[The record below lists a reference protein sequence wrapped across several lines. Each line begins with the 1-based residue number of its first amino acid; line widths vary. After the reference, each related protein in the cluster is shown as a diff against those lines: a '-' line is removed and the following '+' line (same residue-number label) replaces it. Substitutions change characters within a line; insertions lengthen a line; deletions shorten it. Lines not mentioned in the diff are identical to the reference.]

1 MSGYTVTIVPSGR
14 QPGPRTTITVDT
26 ANGAARVSE
35 FTVQAD
41 GPGLSA
47 QELPAIDLVRLVA
60 ALSPPAIG
68 VPTEAATATSSANVA
83 PGKPSKSRKPGKS
96 TRGARRT
103 AKAAPKS
110 ENVQSTVVRGRR
122 RGAAAKTSATTTAAP
137 KREYRRMPPEEDVV
151 AVWAATHSASK
162 VADHFDVP
170 RHTATGW
177 LRRLRQTG
185 AIDSAS

>member
-14 QPGPRTTITVDT
+14 QSGPRTTITVDT

-41 GPGLSA
+41 GPGLTA
-47 QELPAIDLVRLVA
+47 QELPAIDLAGLVA

-68 VPTEAATATSSANVA
+68 GPAQAATGASSAKA
-83 PGKPSKSRKPGKS
+83 ARRKPSKS

-103 AKAAPKS
+103 AKATAKS
-110 ENVQSTVVRGRR
+110 ESAQSTVIRGRR
-122 RGAAAKTSATTTAAP
+122 RGAAAKASATTTAAP

-151 AVWAATHSASK
+151 AVWAATRSASK
-162 VADHFDVP
+162 LADHFDVP

-185 AIDSAS
+185 VIDSAS